1 MWRDGDPLPETLDNS
16 ETERRYKLEQQQR
29 ALEREIRKAKRK
41 VEGFTDPEN
50 VAMAKAQLKEK
61 QKQLREFIEQTNA
74 EEGAEVLRRD
84 YEREKVYDDTV
95 NKAEN
100 RLRN

>member
-1 MWRDGDPLPETLDNS
+1 MWRDGDPLPKTLDNS

-41 VEGFTDPEN
+41 AEGFTDPEN

-61 QKQLREFIEQTNA
+61 QKQLRKFIEQTNA
-74 EEGAEVLRRD
+74 DEGAEVLRRD

>member
-1 MWRDGDPLPETLDNS
+1 LYRLLNAAV
-16 ETERRYKLEQQQR
+16 K
-29 ALEREIRKAKRK
+29 
-41 VEGFTDPEN
+41 
-50 VAMAKAQLKEK
+50 K

-95 NKAEN
+95 NKAKN
-100 RLRN
+100 RLSD

>member
-50 VAMAKAQLKEK
+50 VAMAKAQLKDK
-61 QKQLREFIEQTNA
+61 QKQLREFIEKTNA
-74 EEGAEVLRRD
+74 EEGAEVLKRD
-84 YEREKVYDDTV
+84 SSREKSSATELTDKK
-95 NKAEN
+95 NW
-100 RLRN
+100 